1 MGRGAWSSVV
11 PSAVIMR
18 SANIQIL
25 ISTFHCFCGHFS
37 HGRSGRLA
45 PGNSGCCRSEIFI
58 LLRFIMI
65 MIFFLFSFI
74 YKEAPSA
81 LQRTRWEFRE
91 WDIMYTHRNISIF
104 VSWISSHHFFY
115 VRLFAL
121 VFIVVFLFISSQ
133 SIQLH
138 FPIKSCPCCLTAF
151 FLPNAVSAV
160 GPQNTIGH
168 PTQRHEGFKQV
179 PVVSAYGIQ

>member
-1 MGRGAWSSVV
+1 
-11 PSAVIMR
+11 
-18 SANIQIL
+18 
-25 ISTFHCFCGHFS
+25 
-37 HGRSGRLA
+37 
-45 PGNSGCCRSEIFI
+45 
-58 LLRFIMI
+58 MI

-179 PVVSAYGIQ
+179 PVVSAYGIQQVTRTAIGHPTQSCTYKGFKQVPVVSAYGIQQVTLLRVTRDLSRFPW